1 LHAAGVVHSIVV
13 PRLSLLLAIAAA
25 CGGSNSAGDDAGIH
39 DAPAPVADAATAL
52 PNTFRFAV
60 VGDTRPANEDDVTGY
75 PTGVITGIWAKVEAL
90 SPHPD
95 FAISTGDYMFAS
107 PSKMPP
113 TVDNQL
119 DLYLHARGQ
128 FTNAV
133 FAAMGNHECTGATA
147 SNCGP
152 QSASGITINYAE
164 FLKRMLNPLGITQ
177 PYYAYMFH
185 ATDNSWT
192 AKVVFIAANAWNAT
206 QSAWLDTT
214 LAMPTTYT
222 FVVRHESSQTTDTP
236 GVTPSEA
243 IIAKYP
249 FTFRIVGHTHTY
261 SKSVPSKEMIVG
273 NGGAPPSSGMNYGY
287 VIVERLASGDIQIS
301 EYDYSTNAMRD
312 QFRIHADGSSAP

>member
-1 LHAAGVVHSIVV
+1 V
-13 PRLSLLLAIAAA
+13 PRLCLLLAITAA
-25 CGGSNSAGDDAGIH
+25 CGGSNSTPDDAGIQ
-39 DAPAPVADAATAL
+39 DAPAPMADASLTL
-52 PNTFRFAV
+52 PSTFRFAV

-75 PTGVITGIWAKVEAL
+75 PTAVITGIWAKVEAL
-90 SPHPD
+90 APHPD
-95 FAISTGDYMFAS
+95 FAISTGDYMFAN
-107 PSKMPP
+107 PSMMPP
-113 TVDNQL
+113 TVDKQL

-152 QSASGITINYAE
+152 QSSSGITVNYAE

-185 ATDNSWT
+185 ASDNSWT
-192 AKVVFIAANAWNAT
+192 AKVVFVAANGWNAT
-206 QSAWLDTT
+206 QNTWLDTT

-222 FVVRHESSQTTDTP
+222 FVVRHESTQTTEAP

-249 FTFRIVGHTHTY
+249 LTLRIVGHTHTY
-261 SKSVPSKEMIVG
+261 SHSSSGHEMIVG
-273 NGGAPPSSGMNYGY
+273 NGGAPLSGSINYGY
-287 VIVERLASGDIQIS
+287 VIVERLASGDIQVS
-301 EYDYSTNAMRD
+301 EYDYSTGAMHD
-312 QFRIHADGSSAP
+312 QFRIHADGTAAP